1 MLLIL
6 LGVAAGALTTV
17 AGLGGGLEV
26 LLLLSAVEGPKAA
39 LAISAA
45 ALLVGNMHRLFMLR
59 EKLDRPTALRVV
71 SGAFPGAILGGLTA
85 AWLPDRVLSLFIA
98 AVVGL
103 ALIRPLLQKAP
114 VVPRWALAPAGLGI
128 GVLTGNAGGSG
139 LLVAPLLLSAGLSGG
154 SYIATSAAVA
164 VGMHAGRLGSYISE
178 GLMSPDRAVD
188 AAILAVGLPLGNLV
202 GERLSHHLSDR
213 RSAQINYGAMALC
226 GALALFGIA

>member
-17 AGLGGGLEV
+17 AGLGGGLLV

-45 ALLVGNMHRLFMLR
+45 ALLVGNTHRLFMLR
-59 EKLDRPTALRVV
+59 DKLDAGTALRVV
-71 SGAFPGAILGGLTA
+71 CGAFPGAILGGLTA
-85 AWLPDRVLSLFIA
+85 AWLSDRALSLLIA
-98 AVVGL
+98 SVVGL
-103 ALIRPLLQKAP
+103 ALVRPLLKDAP
-114 VVPRWALAPAGLGI
+114 IVPRWALAPAGLGI

-139 LLVAPLLLSAGLSGG
+139 LLVAPLLLSAGLSGAR
-154 SYIATSAAVA
+154 YIATSAAVA
-164 VGMHAGRLGSYISE
+164 VAMHSGRLGAYVSE
-178 GLMSPDRAVD
+178 GMMNPERALD
-188 AAILAVGLPLGNLV
+188 AAILAVGLPLGNLL